1 MPKYNSIQ
9 DVDKMIEERV
19 NRKKIDKVLQ
29 LRQQIQARMR
39 GNGNQRLQP
48 R

>member
-39 GNGNQRLQP
+39 GNGNQRLQS

>member
-1 MPKYNSIQ
+1 MPKYTSIQ

-19 NRKKIDKVLQ
+19 NRKKVDKVLQ
-29 LRQQIQARMR
+29 LRQQIQTRMR